1 MSLKRKKKEDPGNLD
16 TWDIVADSHELGD
29 FYSTDFD
36 IVAETQ
42 DPDDEESLSRGL
54 SVLTVADA
62 PKRKKTRTK
71 KVTPKNKKTQM
82 RTDKPQR
89 QKSSDTILEKAFKK
103 EKSYCSVVCRLD
115 SICSDS
121 LLCEEIGRSAHAMK
135 QIQMEAWHLVNL
147 HTLRCLENEL
157 PLPDYSSKT
166 FFDHCCAG
174 VSTTS
179 QTYLIARKNP
189 DLWESIKIYQS
200 QRERTGLSEVDH
212 LTGYSELK
220 HELREQMVVNAGVMI
235 REHFRKRLKLYV
247 DITFGGLDSTLTKK
261 QKREKADLVKAIM
274 RACYSVDETGI
285 AEALQMRD
293 VLTPDDTE

>member
-1 MSLKRKKKEDPGNLD
+1 MSRKRKKKEDPDIPD
-16 TWDIVADSHELGD
+16 TWDIVVDSQELGD
-29 FYSTDFD
+29 FYPTDFD

-42 DPDDEESLSRGL
+42 DPDDEKSLSQGL
-54 SVLTVADA
+54 SALTVAEA
-62 PKRKKTRTK
+62 RKRKKTRTK
-71 KVTPKNKKTQM
+71 KVTSKNKKTQT

-89 QKSSDTILEKAFKK
+89 QNSSDTILEKAFKK
-103 EKSYCSVVCRLD
+103 GKGYCSVVCRLE

-121 LLCEEIGRSAHAMK
+121 ILCEEIGRSAHAMK

-147 HTLRCLENEL
+147 YTLRCLENEL

-220 HELREQMVVNAGVMI
+220 HELREQMVGNAGVMI

-247 DITFGGLDSTLTKK
+247 GITFGDLDSTLTKK
-261 QKREKADLVKAIM
+261 QKKKRRI
-274 RACYSVDETGI
+274 S
-285 AEALQMRD
+285 
-293 VLTPDDTE
+293 